1 VNQEE
6 SEQNEVEGTKKGA
19 CTVYSGSDNAQCATA
34 QWRSVNNNGLRTT
47 CESDGGI
54 HFVIVLTYETRSIA
68 SCVLSPSSQNVRA
81 INVFTS
87 ADELLT
93 NTRCCHPRHRTS
105 EQPTSSHQPTSYS
118 QTHTI

>member
-1 VNQEE
+1 MNQEE
-6 SEQNEVEGTKKGA
+6 SEQNEADGTKKGA
-19 CTVYSGSDNAQCATA
+19 CTVYSGSDNAQCVMA

-81 INVFTS
+81 TNVFTS

-93 NTRCCHPRHRTS
+93 NTYNLNTHLHKCMARHTRLKTK
-105 EQPTSSHQPTSYS
+105 SSKASY
-118 QTHTI
+118 